1 MLELPN
7 DGIRIVASFDE
18 FNLDVEFR
26 YEGRAYGGSSKCPSE
41 AEIFKT
47 KRRGASHRIFDQKL
61 CRWNSHRLSVWQS
74 VQLYVDHWAFYLPVD
89 DRGSLRDVSQE
100 PGTGKER
107 LYSDHRVQGRLR
119 ENLRPSSV
127 FEQKIR
133 AGWGVHLLRKLII
146 GRHKT
151 MEHGIC

>member
-1 MLELPN
+1 MLELSN
-7 DGIRIVASFDE
+7 DRIRIVASFDE

-26 YEGRAYGGSSKCPSE
+26 YEGRAYGGSSKRPSE

-47 KRRGASHRIFDQKL
+47 KRRGASRGIFDQKL

-119 ENLRPSSV
+119 ENCDLAASLNKRT
-127 FEQKIR
+127 R